1 MVRGFNPESI
11 RQGIKKNRDKALLFT
26 AVGLALIL
34 AVTVFLGN
42 MMDRPPQSS
51 PSGDVGEFNRA
62 DVMFMNMMIVHHDQA
77 IQMAELSENRT
88 DNENILELSENISEA
103 QKRENEQM
111 TSWLNQLGYER
122 PVRGHRMAGM
132 ASRSEMTELRNS
144 NGSEYDKLFA
154 ELMITHHRGG
164 IQMAENFVDRG
175 ENPELKEMEKEMI
188 KAQTNEV
195 EKMQSW
201 QGGWED

>member
-1 MVRGFNPESI
+1 MRKLSQIQEKL
-11 RQGIKKNRDKALLFT
+11 RQNRDKALLFT

-34 AVTVFLGN
+34 AVTVFPGN
-42 MMDRPPQSS
+42 MMDRPQQTS
-51 PSGDVGEFNRA
+51 SGDVGEFNRA
-62 DVMFMNMMIVHHDQA
+62 DVMFMNMMIIHHDQA

-88 DNENILELSENISEA
+88 ENENILELSENISEA

-164 IQMAENFVDRG
+164 IQMAENFVNRG
-175 ENPELKEMEKEMI
+175 RNPELKEMEKEMI
-188 KAQTNEV
+188 KAQTKEIK
-195 EKMQSW
+195 KMQNW
-201 QGGWED
+201 QEDWNT